1 MEMFQCMKKIFEFL
15 KGKKT
20 YVVAVAGAV
29 YAALIGLGVVQSYDF
44 VWGLLGSGA
53 FAFLR
58 AGIKPPQEQSTDAQ
72 NAVLTKNSAN

>member
-1 MEMFQCMKKIFEFL
+1 MKTIFEFL

-20 YVVAVAGAV
+20 YLVAIAGAV
-29 YAALIGLGVVQSYDF
+29 YAALIGLGAVQSYDF

-58 AGIKPPQEQSTDAQ
+58 AGVKLPPEKPSTTQ
-72 NAVLTKNSAN
+72 NEIITKN